1 MLEHAAGFA
10 GNDLCNAQGPE
21 EPDRRTHGDI
31 ARLHTS
37 AASGLS
43 KKARIHASW

>member
-10 GNDLCNAQGPE
+10 GNDLCNAQRPE
-21 EPDRRTHGDI
+21 EPDRRTPGDI

-37 AASGLS
+37 AASGVRKNS
-43 KKARIHASW
+43 KN